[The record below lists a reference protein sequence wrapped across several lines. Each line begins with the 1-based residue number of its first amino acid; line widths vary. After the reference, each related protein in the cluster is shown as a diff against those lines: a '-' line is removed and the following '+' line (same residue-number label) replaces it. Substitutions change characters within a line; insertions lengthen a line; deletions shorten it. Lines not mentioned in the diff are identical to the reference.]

1 MRSFRNELG
10 KALLD
15 AGSMFRNMVV
25 LDVDVCSSTRT
36 DRFAMKFPDRFIQLG
51 ISEQDAASTAAGL
64 AISGKIPVLV
74 GFSMFLL
81 RAWEQMRNT
90 ISRDCLNVK
99 IIGTHAG
106 LSDHWDGSSHQ
117 CLEDIALMRVL
128 PNFTV
133 VCPADAASMRKL
145 LFQMIEIDGPAYMRV
160 GRDNS
165 PEIYSDES
173 ELTLGKAEVLADG
186 DDVTLLSCGPTVEL
200 CLRAHE
206 ELKRNEIGAR
216 VLDLHTINPLDE
228 ISVLRAARE
237 TNGFVVVEEH
247 RRKGGLAGEI
257 SEFLSERMPSKII
270 RIGVDGF
277 GRTAPSYEMLLDF
290 LGLTVK
296 SVVDA
301 AKEVMRN

>member
-1 MRSFRNELG
+1 MRSFREELG

-15 AGSMFRNMVV
+15 AGGIFRDLVL

-36 DRFAMKFPDRFIQLG
+36 DKFAVKFPERFIQLG

-64 AISGKIPVLV
+64 AVSGKIPVIV

-81 RAWEQMRNT
+81 RAWEQVRNT

-99 IIGTHAG
+99 IIGTHSG

-133 VCPADAASMRKL
+133 VCPADAISMRKL
-145 LFQMIEIDGPAYMRV
+145 LFQIIEINGPAYMRV

-165 PEIYSDES
+165 PDIYRDDS
-173 ELTLGKAEVLADG
+173 ELTLGKAEILAEG

-200 CLRAHE
+200 CLRASE
-206 ELKRNEIGAR
+206 ELGRRGIRAR
-216 VLDLHTINPLDE
+216 VLDVHTISPLDE
-228 ISVLRAARE
+228 TSVLRAARE

-257 SEFLSERMPSKII
+257 SEILSERRPSKII

-277 GRTAPSYEMLLDF
+277 GRTAPSYEMLLEF
-290 LGLTVK
+290 LGITVR
-296 SVVDA
+296 SIVDA
-301 AKEVMRN
+301 AQEVMRD

>member
-1 MRSFRNELG
+1 MRSFRDELG
-10 KALLD
+10 KALID
-15 AGSMFRNMVV
+15 AGELFNDLVL

-36 DRFAMKFPDRFIQLG
+36 DKFAMRFPNRFIQLG
-51 ISEQDAASTAAGL
+51 ISEQDAMSTAAGL
-64 AISGKIPVLV
+64 AISGKVPVVV

-81 RAWEQMRNT
+81 RAWEQIRNT

-99 IIGTHAG
+99 IIGTHSG

-133 VCPADAASMRKL
+133 VCPADAVSMRKL
-145 LFQMIEIDGPAYMRV
+145 LFQIIELDGPAYMRV

-165 PEIYSDES
+165 PDIYSDEKDI
-173 ELTLGKAEVLADG
+173 TLGKAEILADG
-186 DDVTLLSCGPTVEL
+186 NDITLLSCGPTVDL
-200 CLRAHE
+200 CLKASE
-206 ELKRNEIGAR
+206 ELKERGIGAR
-216 VLDLHTINPLDE
+216 VLDMHTINPLDE
-228 ISVLRAARE
+228 ISLLKAARE
-237 TNGFVVVEEH
+237 TNGFIVVEEH

-257 SEFLSERMPSKII
+257 SEFLSERMPSRVV

-290 LGLTVK
+290 LGLTVE
-296 SVVDA
+296 SIVRA
-301 AKEVMRN
+301 AQEVMRD